1 MTEAREIKEASMF
14 YRISKKGKKA
24 SSLSAEDAAKQV
36 ASLPE
41 DTEVHGSAPK
51 DPNSSSSSMSVAR
64 SWRVSEEEFIIKVD
78 MSPVHMSAAQRMF
91 GGKKQPAPPK
101 AEDEE
106 VVAQID
112 DTPLHY
118 SAAKRK
124 FTSIPEEEPEHEAVV
139 GDFWSKLF
147 KAFK

>member
-24 SSLSAEDAAKQV
+24 SSLTAEDAAEQV

-41 DTEVHGSAPK
+41 DTEIHGSAPK
-51 DPNSSSSSMSVAR
+51 DPNMSVSK
-64 SWRVSEEEFIIKVD
+64 SWRVSEEEFIVKLD

-91 GGKKQPAPPK
+91 GGKVQKAPKPVE
-101 AEDEE
+101 ADEE
-106 VVAQID
+106 FVADID
-112 DTPLHY
+112 GTPLHY

-124 FTSIPEEEPEHEAVV
+124 FTTIPEEAPEHKEV
-139 GDFWSKLF
+139 GDFWSKMFSVF
-147 KAFK
+147 K